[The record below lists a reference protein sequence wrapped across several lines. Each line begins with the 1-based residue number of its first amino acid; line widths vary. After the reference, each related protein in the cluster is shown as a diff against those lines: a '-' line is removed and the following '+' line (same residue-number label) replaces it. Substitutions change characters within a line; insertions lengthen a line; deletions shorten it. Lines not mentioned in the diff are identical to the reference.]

1 MTTRRPAPSGGVSAP
16 AVRLA
21 AGRVTAVGR
30 GRRPRRARAG
40 PLLVIDNY
48 DSFTHNLV
56 QPLLAWGLDV
66 RVARND
72 ALSLEE
78 ALALAPTRVLLSPG
92 PDRPEDAGL
101 CVALVRACAARDIPL
116 LGVCLG
122 HQAIG
127 VAFGARCVR
136 ARHPMHGRTSRVAHD
151 DQGVFSGLPSPL
163 LAARYHSLC
172 VSSRRLPA
180 ALLATAWAEDGTL
193 MGLRHRAAPIEGVQ
207 FHPESFMTPEGQR
220 LLRNFVGR

>member
-1 MTTRRPAPSGGVSAP
+1 MTRPLPE
-16 AVRLA
+16 R
-21 AGRVTAVGR
+21 
-30 GRRPRRARAG
+30 RRADGGARRTHRTDG

-72 ALSLEE
+72 ALSLDD
-78 ALALAPTRVLLSPG
+78 ALALRPSRVLLSPG
-92 PDRPEDAGL
+92 PNRPEAAGI
-101 CVALVRACAARDIPL
+101 CVALVRAAAARGLPL

-136 ARHPMHGRTSRVAHD
+136 ARRPLHGRTSRVAHD
-151 DQGVFSGLPSPL
+151 DDGVFRGLPSPL
-163 LAARYHSLC
+163 TAARYHSLC
-172 VSSRRLPA
+172 VSARRLPA
-180 ALLATAWAEDGTL
+180 DLVATAWADDGTL
-193 MGLRHRAAPIEGVQ
+193 MGLRHRSAPIEGVQ
-207 FHPESFMTPEGQR
+207 FHPESFMTPDGER
-220 LLRNFVGR
+220 LLRNFVELPVRP